1 MTQRAL
7 PARLALPR
15 RYRTAPSRNNAPMT
29 RAANPAAD
37 LRPVDR
43 LGEQGQRHCLLALG
57 EIALETGVK
66 PLASSDR
73 PGNIN
78 PNNGSVQKPLSRL

>member
-1 MTQRAL
+1 MTQW
-7 PARLALPR
+7 PR
-15 RYRTAPSRNNAPMT
+15 RRAFGPSPLSRNNAPVT
-29 RAANPAAD
+29 RAANPAAG

-57 EIALETGVK
+57 EIVPETGVK

-73 PGNIN
+73 WGNIN
-78 PNNGSVQKPLSRL
+78 PNNG